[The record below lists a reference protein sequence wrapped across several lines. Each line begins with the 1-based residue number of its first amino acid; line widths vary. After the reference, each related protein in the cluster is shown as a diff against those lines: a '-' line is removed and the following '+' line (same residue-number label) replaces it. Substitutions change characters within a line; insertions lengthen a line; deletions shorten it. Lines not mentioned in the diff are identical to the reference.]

1 MQAFF
6 GGWGGGG
13 GTRIRLG
20 GGKEGRKAGEGMGTG
35 ESQENMR
42 VFSSVLCSVPYL
54 MPPIALSILTSQP

>member
-13 GTRIRLG
+13 TRIRLG
-20 GGKEGRKAGEGMGTG
+20 CVKEGKKAGEGMGTG

-54 MPPIALSILTSQP
+54 MPPIALSILPSQP